1 MEIETPICQNQVA
14 QLKRSFMQY
23 VVTNHWMGRVILIFY
38 YIVNIHLLYGIK

>member
-1 MEIETPICQNQVA
+1 MEIETRICQYYVA